1 MSALN
6 SFLAKGKKKKK
17 KGSKPL
23 SAASA
28 PAPSA
33 AAPYVIVHPLLPPH
47 DADLVRARDNLSCCR
62 ALVRAE
68 SPVRPRHLCRLPA
81 GPPRLC
87 VSRSVFPPVDG
98 WSTLRSRLFCVPRR
112 LLT

>member
-33 AAPYVIVHPLLPPH
+33 AAPYVIVHMTPTSCVHVITYRAAAH
-47 DADLVRARDNLSCCR
+47 DV